1 MNTTLIYDLLAQVP
15 YPEVPAINIIELG
28 IVRDVTETNGQVI
41 ITITPTYTGCPAMK
55 VIEQD
60 IAQLFTAQHIT
71 NYTIHTVL
79 NPAWTTDWITQA
91 GRDKLLAY
99 GIAPPITTT
108 ANKKILLGETP
119 VISCPQ
125 CKSTNTTMVSQ
136 FGSTACKAL
145 WKCADCLEPFDY
157 FKCL

>member
-1 MNTTLIYDLLAQVP
+1 MDTTLIYDLLAQVP
-15 YPEVPAINIIELG
+15 DPEVPAINIIELG
-28 IVRDVTETNGQVI
+28 IVRDVTETNGQII

-119 VISCPQ
+119 IIACPQ